1 MVAQASQPRS
11 AVNVRGLLIAIAV
24 LFAGLLPVL
33 VDRRRRGL
41 YDMLA
46 GTVVGSTE
54 PG

>member
-1 MVAQASQPRS
+1 MVAPSEPRS
-11 AVNVRGLLIAIAV
+11 AINVRGLLIAIAV
-24 LFAGLLPVL
+24 LVAGLLPVL

-46 GTVVGSTE
+46 GTVVESTE